1 MTTTTPNWEPI
12 MIDRAQAEAARWRI
26 AVSAFEYYPD
36 KHLDEPGYT
45 VDEDVA
51 WCIEPL
57 AGLAPTELE
66 QLRATIRTLITSPSA
81 DRQAFIRHLASLTV
95 DDTATEGQ

>member
-1 MTTTTPNWEPI
+1 MTTTTPNREPI
-12 MIDRAQAEAARWRI
+12 MLDRAAAEAARWRI

-45 VDEDVA
+45 VNEDVT

-57 AGLAPTELE
+57 TGLPDAELE
-66 QLRATIRTLITSPSA
+66 QMRATIRTLITTPTS
-81 DRQAFIRHLASLTV
+81 DRQAFIRHLATLTA
-95 DDTATEGQ
+95 DDTTTEGP

>member
-1 MTTTTPNWEPI
+1 
-12 MIDRAQAEAARWRI
+12 MIDRAHAEAARWRT
-26 AVSAFEYYPD
+26 AVCAFEYYPD

-57 AGLAPTELE
+57 AGLPETELD
-66 QLRATIRTLITSPSA
+66 QLRATIRTLITTPTA
-81 DRQAFIRHLASLTV
+81 DRQAFIRQLASLTAGETTT
-95 DDTATEGQ
+95 DGP

>member
-1 MTTTTPNWEPI
+1 MTTTTENREP
-12 MIDRAQAEAARWRI
+12 MMLDRAAAEAARWRI

-45 VDEDVA
+45 LDEDVA

-57 AGLAPTELE
+57 TGLASAELE
-66 QLRATIRTLITSPSA
+66 QLRVAIRTLITTPTA
-81 DRQAFIRHLASLTV
+81 DRQAFIRHLATLTA
-95 DDTATEGQ
+95 DDRTTDGP